1 MQNKES
7 SKLCLLQHEREES
20 SIEKL
25 KFIKNIEKFKI
36 EEK

>member
-1 MQNKES
+1 MQNK
-7 SKLCLLQHEREES
+7 ES

-25 KFIKNIEKFKI
+25 KFVKNIEKFKI